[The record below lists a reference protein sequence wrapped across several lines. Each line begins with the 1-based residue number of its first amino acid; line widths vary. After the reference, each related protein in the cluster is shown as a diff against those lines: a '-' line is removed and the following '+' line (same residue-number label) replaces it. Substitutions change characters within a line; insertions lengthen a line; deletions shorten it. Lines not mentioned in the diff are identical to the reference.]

1 MVAYS
6 GYTSSAKQKVVQQ
19 NIKSIYKL
27 WSGENARCLAMNN
40 DEPVLKSYTDGTSIA
55 PARCENMNRGHDGSV
70 ARIQNIFLQGVNFKN
85 PFGTHSNH
93 GSTNC
98 SDRVDPNGDGNLGHN
113 FICYDSSTM
122 TLRIAACFK
131 TSWAT
136 SSNRAKK
143 FIRFDTW

>member
-1 MVAYS
+1 
-6 GYTSSAKQKVVQQ
+6 
-19 NIKSIYKL
+19 
-27 WSGENARCLAMNN
+27 MNN

-98 SDRVDPNGDGNLGHN
+98 SDRVDPNGDVNLGHN